1 LDVENISDIK
11 LLQQNCTLSFVQ
23 CLQGTK
29 PIVKR
34 VLANDGAIELPNK
47 IIRS

>member
-11 LLQQNCTLSFVQ
+11 LSKQNCTLSFVQ

-34 VLANDGAIELPNK
+34 VLTDDNAIELPKK
-47 IIRS
+47 IIRT